1 MNIFGNARLFCTSYD
16 GGGPRDIPDEDEVC
30 SCKSDDERDS
40 REAGGVSL
48 PLSKDKS
55 SAADDSPVG
64 ETRALDFDSI
74 GKGTHNMRNKTFR
87 DKLTE
92 RTVGKYQAIRKL
104 YKG

>member
-1 MNIFGNARLFCTSYD
+1 MSPMRLAILTCSSSVSWEAALVTFGEGWYKGIDSSYD

-55 SAADDSPVG
+55 SAADDSPCRQFPIPGWLVAQG
-64 ETRALDFDSI
+64 SAEL
-74 GKGTHNMRNKTFR
+74 
-87 DKLTE
+87 
-92 RTVGKYQAIRKL
+92 
-104 YKG
+104 